1 MPVLI
6 RNLNSASK
14 ANYKGNPK
22 LIQIRDAQT
31 SEQQRACKK
40 LSLYITAVERRR
52 LTSGIREKYP
62 PFLKA
67 DAVYGHA
74 AGYWEPAPRPAY
86 VVATGDRLLWYNLA
100 EVNTFDKIPYLRNA
114 EKRTHPLL
122 VALRFVANTERAL
135 GLTKDEREWL
145 EIG

>member
-67 DAVYGHA
+67 DAVDGHA
-74 AGYWEPAPRPAY
+74 AGYWEPAPETCIRG
-86 VVATGDRLLWYNLA
+86 GDRGPSPLVQPRGGEYVRQDPLSS
-100 EVNTFDKIPYLRNA
+100 
-114 EKRTHPLL
+114 KRGKTNPS
-122 VALRFVANTERAL
+122 APRSSSIRRQYRKGT
-135 GLTKDEREWL
+135 GSYQ
-145 EIG
+145 G